1 MGFQPPIADVAFAMN
16 FVTGFGRATARGLFG
31 DLTEETIAAVLEEAG
46 RFAAGELAPLNRVG
60 DKIGARRRDDGT
72 VETPPGWRDAYRR
85 FCAAGWNG
93 LGAPEAYGGQ
103 GLPLT
108 LAMAVQELWNGGSAA
123 FALAPMLT
131 GGAIEALAAHGSDE
145 LKARYLPRM
154 VSGEW
159 TGTMNLTEP
168 QAGSDLG
175 AIRTRAEPQADGTY
189 RLFGEKIFITY
200 GEHDL
205 ADNIVH
211 LVLARIAGAPDGT
224 KGLSLFVV
232 PKRLVGEDGTPGA
245 ANDVAC
251 ARIEEKLGIHGS
263 PTCAMVYGGGG
274 RGATGYLVGEPNR
287 GLAGM
292 FTMMNLA
299 RLNVGIQGVGVAE
312 HAFGEAL
319 AYAHERRQG
328 RAFGSGNGP
337 APIIAHPDVQAMLLR
352 MRALVAASRA
362 LCYACAFAFDLSRHA
377 PAGERAGW
385 ADRAS
390 LLTPV
395 AKAFAT
401 DAAIEVASLAVQV
414 HGGMGYIEET
424 GAAQH
429 LRDARIFAIYEGTN
443 GIQAIDLATRRLKLA
458 GGDTV
463 RLLIDDLA
471 GIAAATR
478 ASNRVTLGSGGAR
491 LEAAVAALRAATD
504 FMIAAEAAGRT
515 GDALAGATAYLR
527 LFGLAMSGGLLLRGV
542 LAAPAEHRQGA
553 LARYFC
559 ETQVDEAAALCST
572 VTEGAAAHRLA
583 AEAWLSE
590 TGMA

>member
-1 MGFQPPIADVAFAMN
+1 MVFQPPISEISFAMN
-16 FVTGFGRATARGLFG
+16 AVAGFGQAVARGLFG
-31 DLTEETIAAVLEEAG
+31 DLTDETVTAVLEEAA
-46 RFAAGELAPLNRVG
+46 RFAAGELAPLNRIGDRVG
-60 DKIGARRRDDGT
+60 CRRREDGS

-85 FCAAGWNG
+85 FCASGWNG
-93 LGAPEAYGGQ
+93 LAASEAHGGQ

-108 LAMAVQELWNGGSAA
+108 LAMAVQEMWNGGGAA

-131 GGAIEALAAHGSDE
+131 ASAVEALDAHGSEE

-175 AIRTRAEPQADGTY
+175 AIRTRAEPMSDGTF

-205 ADNIVH
+205 AENIIH
-211 LVLARIAGAPDGT
+211 LVLARVAGAPAGT
-224 KGLSLFVV
+224 RGLSLFVV
-232 PKRLVGEDGTPGA
+232 SKRLINADGSPGE
-245 ANDVAC
+245 ANDLAC
-251 ARIEEKLGIHGS
+251 ARIEGKLGIHGS
-263 PTCAMVYGGGG
+263 PTCAMVYGGNG
-274 RGATGYLVGEPNR
+274 RGAVGHLVGEADR

-299 RLNVGIQGVGVAE
+299 RLNVGIQGIGVGERAYE
-312 HAFGEAL
+312 EAL
-319 AYAHERRQG
+319 AYARERRQG
-328 RAFGSGNGP
+328 RDAAGNGP
-337 APIIAHPDVQAMLLR
+337 APIIAHPDVRGMLLR
-352 MRALVAASRA
+352 MKALVAASRA
-362 LCYACAFAFDLSRHA
+362 LCYSCAFAFDMTRRA

-390 LLTPV
+390 LLTPL

-401 DAAIEVASLAVQV
+401 DAANEVASLAVQV
-414 HGGMGYIEET
+414 HGGMGYVEET

-458 GGDTV
+458 GGDAA
-463 RLLIDDLA
+463 RRFIDEL
-471 GIAAATR
+471 AATVAALR
-478 ASNRVTLGSGGAR
+478 ASGRADLGGTGGR
-491 LEAAVAALRAATD
+491 LEAAVAALRRATD
-504 FMIAAEAAGRT
+504 FIATAEAAGKT
-515 GDALAGATAYLR
+515 GDVLAGANAYLR
-527 LFGLAMSGGLLLRGV
+527 LFA
-542 LAAPAEHRQGA
+542 LAASGALLARGALAVPAGNGHAA
-553 LARYFC
+553 LARYFS
-559 ETQVDEAAALCST
+559 ETLVDETAALCST
-572 VTEGAAAHRLA
+572 VTEGAVAHRLA
-583 AEAWLSE
+583 AEAWFGE